1 MSPKAKTVRLQVM
14 RAPLLLSTLA
24 ATLLLAAPAAHA
36 LFKVVGPDG
45 KVTYTDRPPS
55 ASEGRVMPVNR
66 ETGQTNDLAL
76 PFALRQVAAR
86 FPVTLYTASTCG
98 DACALGRS
106 LLTKRG
112 VPFVERVAETDEER
126 EAWPRL
132 VGGSE
137 APVLKVGGQ
146 SLRGYTPI
154 AWDETLDTAGYPRQ
168 SLLPASYQ
176 AAAPVPLVERKAAPQ
191 RAAPQAPAAPAPDPG
206 SNPAGI
212 RF

>member
-1 MSPKAKTVRLQVM
+1 M
-14 RAPLLLSTLA
+14 RVPALLSIA
-24 ATLLLAAPAAHA
+24 AASLLLAAPAAHA
-36 LFKVVGPDG
+36 LFKVIGPDG

-55 ASEGRVMPVNR
+55 SSEGKVMPVNK
-66 ETGQTNDLAL
+66 ETGRATDVAL
-76 PFALRQVAAR
+76 PFALRQVATR

-98 DACALGRS
+98 DACALGRNM
-106 LLTKRG
+106 LAKRG
-112 VPFVERVAETDEER
+112 VPFVERTANTDEER

-137 APVLKVGGQ
+137 APVLKVGEQ
-146 SLRGYTPI
+146 TLRGFTPV

-176 AAAPVPLVERKAAPQ
+176 APAPVPLVERKAPPPK
-191 RAAPQAPAAPAPDPG
+191 AAPQQPETPAGDG
-206 SNPAGI
+206 SSNPAGI

>member
-1 MSPKAKTVRLQVM
+1 M
-14 RAPLLLSTLA
+14 RAPVLLSVLTT
-24 ATLLLAAPAAHA
+24 ATLLVAAPAAHA

-45 KVTYTDRPPS
+45 KVTYTDRLPS
-55 ASEGRVMPVNR
+55 SSEGKVMPVSK
-66 ETGQTNDLAL
+66 ETGRASDLAL
-76 PFALRQVAAR
+76 PYALRQVATR

-98 DACALGRS
+98 EACGLARSMLGR
-106 LLTKRG
+106 RG
-112 VPFVERVAETDEER
+112 VPFQERVAETDEER

-137 APVLKVGGQ
+137 APVLKVGEQ
-146 SLRGYTPI
+146 TMRGFTPI

-168 SLLPASYQ
+168 STLPANYQ
-176 AAAPVPLVERKAAPQ
+176 APAPIPLVERKPAPQKAAPQ
-191 RAAPQAPAAPAPDPG
+191 PTAPPVDNG